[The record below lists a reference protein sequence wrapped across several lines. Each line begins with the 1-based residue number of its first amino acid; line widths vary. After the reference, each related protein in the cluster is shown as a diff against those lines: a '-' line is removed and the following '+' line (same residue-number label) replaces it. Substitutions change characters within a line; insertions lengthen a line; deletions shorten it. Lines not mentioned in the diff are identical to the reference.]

1 MCSRPPSLSVLPQR
15 AERGVPSARRSRARV
30 STDPRNC
37 RNTASRNK
45 QVLVDGAW
53 LESGEFISTCHGDDR
68 LGGGNAADAAD
79 GDGARFLWLQARPRL
94 SSRRSLG
101 FFLLPARISAPTPRL
116 PSSRATGSARRRTVF
131 CEQLRS
137 LRGRRTMA
145 TSCSRT
151 AARRASLT
159 RRGSS
164 GGGVTV
170 VVSVVVSAV
179 QYGDGA
185 HMEVGGGDGY
195 TTSESRCTRVSLQ
208 RVCAESVLL
217 LPSRQPLCR
226 ARGGDIIL
234 IWVDLFDHFSARI
247 ASSTLRT
254 RDLMCS
260 ARL

>member
-1 MCSRPPSLSVLPQR
+1 M
-15 AERGVPSARRSRARV
+15 
-30 STDPRNC
+30 
-37 RNTASRNK
+37 
-45 QVLVDGAW
+45 
-53 LESGEFISTCHGDDR
+53 
-68 LGGGNAADAAD
+68 
-79 GDGARFLWLQARPRL
+79 
-94 SSRRSLG
+94 
-101 FFLLPARISAPTPRL
+101 
-116 PSSRATGSARRRTVF
+116 
-131 CEQLRS
+131 
-137 LRGRRTMA
+137 
-145 TSCSRT
+145 
-151 AARRASLT
+151 
-159 RRGSS
+159 
-164 GGGVTV
+164 

-208 RVCAESVLL
+208 RVCAESVVL